1 MTTSALHHRGEQVE
15 AHGLVLL
22 ASLIEGKPA
31 QPRLAVLLLYCD
43 ESRVRCSTIDEL
55 VRGPGGKGIDQNFP
69 PLPILELRVFSLD
82 RLLCVCEASPRPY
95 PPPRAW
101 PFFGTLGFWV
111 WP

>member
-31 QPRLAVLLLYCD
+31 QPRLAVLLLLLLLLLCCD

-82 RLLCVCEASPRPY
+82 GMLCV
-95 PPPRAW
+95 
-101 PFFGTLGFWV
+101 L
-111 WP
+111 

>member
-1 MTTSALHHRGEQVE
+1 MTTSASHHRGEQVE

-31 QPRLAVLLLYCD
+31 QPRLAVLLLYSD
-43 ESRVRCSTIDEL
+43 ESRVHCSTIDEL

-69 PLPILELRVFSLD
+69 SLTILELYVFSLD
-82 RLLCVCEASPRPY
+82 RMLLFCEASPRPY

-101 PFFGTLGFWV
+101 PFFLVFWV

>member
-31 QPRLAVLLLYCD
+31 QPRLAVLLLYY
-43 ESRVRCSTIDEL
+43 ET
-55 VRGPGGKGIDQNFP
+55 
-69 PLPILELRVFSLD
+69 
-82 RLLCVCEASPRPY
+82 SPRPY

-101 PFFGTLGFWV
+101 PFFGALGFLGLALATWRHA
-111 WP
+111 

>member
-15 AHGLVLL
+15 SHGLILL

-43 ESRVRCSTIDEL
+43 ESRVRCSTIIDEL

-69 PLPILELRVFSLD
+69 PLPTLELRVFSLD
-82 RLLCVCEASPRPY
+82 RMLCV
-95 PPPRAW
+95 
-101 PFFGTLGFWV
+101 L
-111 WP
+111 

>member
-31 QPRLAVLLLYCD
+31 QPRLAVLLLYC
-43 ESRVRCSTIDEL
+43 ET
-55 VRGPGGKGIDQNFP
+55 
-69 PLPILELRVFSLD
+69 
-82 RLLCVCEASPRPY
+82 SPRPY
-95 PPPRAW
+95 PPSRAW
-101 PFFGTLGFWV
+101 SFFGTLGFWV